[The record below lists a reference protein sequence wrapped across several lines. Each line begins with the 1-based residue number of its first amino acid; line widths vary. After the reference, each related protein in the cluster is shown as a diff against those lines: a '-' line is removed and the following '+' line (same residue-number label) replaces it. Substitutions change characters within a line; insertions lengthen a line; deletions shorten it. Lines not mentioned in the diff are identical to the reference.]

1 MVFWEPMDEE
11 FTFAVEGLEGL
22 GLDEEEV
29 EERVEPARA
38 LRWMGQ
44 GWLCSEVYVITNM
57 FGSVRLLS
65 TCFLAE
71 QPFELLHL

>member
-1 MVFWEPMDEE
+1 MFWEPMDEAVA
-11 FTFAVEGLEGL
+11 FAFAFEDLEGL
-22 GLDEEEV
+22 GLEEED
-29 EERVEPARA
+29 ERVEPARA